1 MSLSKLKWQQHV
13 NHLRYLHKEL
23 KLVKTVGADIA
34 KDFQEYYEN
43 YCAKRGIDIG
53 ELNAANKT
61 KVDELFGI
69 STDHQTVEEDL
80 DDIELAPREQD
91 EVDKVFNKVF
101 KQLAFHLHPDRFATE
116 MPEEE
121 KEEKIERFREALD
134 ALENKRYFT
143 LMDYAEQYKI
153 EVPVDYELQQEWL
166 KKEITSVKAE
176 IQEGKETYTYKF
188 FECEVDGERDT
199 VIKRFLRHLFGY
211 EVDEPD
217 TRILK

>member
-1 MSLSKLKWQQHV
+1 MSLSKLKWRQRV

-43 YCAKRGIDIG
+43 YCAKRGIDIS
-53 ELNAANKT
+53 ELNATNKT

-91 EVDKVFNKVF
+91 EVDKAFNKVF
-101 KQLAFHLHPDRFATE
+101 KQLAFHLHPDRFTTE

-121 KEEKIERFREALD
+121 KEEKIEKFREALD

-153 EVPVDYELQQEWL
+153 EVSVDYELQQEWL
-166 KKEITSVKAE
+166 KREIASVKAE
-176 IQEGKETYTYKF
+176 IQDGKETYTYRF
-188 FECEVDGERDT
+188 FECEEDGERDT

-217 TRILK
+217 IRILK